1 MKFIKEKQIM
11 KINLVEENE
20 KVYLII
26 DGEKSEL
33 NFDKLDSL
41 IEEFITLTEKPE
53 IECDTSLNNYK
64 NLIEEI
70 YNEAKTEDFLKAI
83 EEAKKYNVKASE

>member
-1 MKFIKEKQIM
+1 M

-70 YNEAKTEDFLKAI
+70 YNEAKTEDFLKTI

>member
-1 MKFIKEKQIM
+1 M

-26 DGEKSEL
+26 DGEKNEL

-53 IECDTSLNNYK
+53 IECDTTLNNYK
-64 NLIEEI
+64 TLIEEI
-70 YNEAKTEDFLKAI
+70 YNETKTEDFLKAI
-83 EEAKKYNVKASE
+83 EEAKKYNIKASE

>member
-1 MKFIKEKQIM
+1 M

-26 DGEKSEL
+26 DGDKSEL

-83 EEAKKYNVKASE
+83 EEAKNITLKQVNRFYYK

>member
-1 MKFIKEKQIM
+1 M

-41 IEEFITLTEKPE
+41 IEQFITLTEKPE

-83 EEAKKYNVKASE
+83 EEAKKYNVKVSE

>member
-1 MKFIKEKQIM
+1 M

-83 EEAKKYNVKASE
+83 EEEKKYNVKASE

>member
-1 MKFIKEKQIM
+1 M

-33 NFDKLDSL
+33 NFDKLHSL

>member
-1 MKFIKEKQIM
+1 M

-53 IECDTSLNNYK
+53 IECDSLLNNYK
-64 NLIEEI
+64 TLIEEI
-70 YNEAKTEDFLKAI
+70 YSETKSEDFLKAV
-83 EEAKKYNVKASE
+83 EEAKKYRTSESN

>member
-1 MKFIKEKQIM
+1 M

>member
-20 KVYLII
+20 KIYLII

-41 IEEFITLTEKPE
+41 IEEFITLIEKPE

>member
-1 MKFIKEKQIM
+1 M

-83 EEAKKYNVKASE
+83 EEAKKYNVKVSE

>member
-1 MKFIKEKQIM
+1 M

-20 KVYLII
+20 KAYLII

>member
-1 MKFIKEKQIM
+1 M

-70 YNEAKTEDFLKAI
+70 YNEEKTEDFLKAI

>member
-1 MKFIKEKQIM
+1 M

-26 DGEKSEL
+26 NGEKSEL

>member
-11 KINLVEENE
+11 KISVVEKNE

-26 DGEKSEL
+26 DGNRSEL

-41 IEEFITLTEKPE
+41 IEEFISLNEKPE
-53 IECDTSLNNYK
+53 IECDSLLNNYK
-64 NLIEEI
+64 TLIEEI
-70 YNEAKTEDFLKAI
+70 YSETKSEDFLKAV
-83 EEAKKYNVKASE
+83 EEAKKYRTSESN

>member
-1 MKFIKEKQIM
+1 M

-33 NFDKLDSL
+33 NFDKLDSYL
-41 IEEFITLTEKPE
+41 WEYLQ
-53 IECDTSLNNYK
+53 
-64 NLIEEI
+64 
-70 YNEAKTEDFLKAI
+70 AQ
-83 EEAKKYNVKASE
+83 KKYLFYA